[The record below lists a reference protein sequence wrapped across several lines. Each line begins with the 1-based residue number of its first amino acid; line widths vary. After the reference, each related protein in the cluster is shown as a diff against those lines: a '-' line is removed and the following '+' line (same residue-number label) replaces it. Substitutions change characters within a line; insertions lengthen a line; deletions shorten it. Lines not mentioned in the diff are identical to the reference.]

1 MQKVNRSFFEG
12 KKWVSVLALALFG
25 LAAAS
30 AQVVVVGPT
39 PQVGSSNPAT
49 AAPTV
54 TRPTTTPCVVTL
66 FANQEFANFS
76 PKTFNYTPPANCPG
90 PWAKVVFTADF
101 TVTAGRQY
109 DRTAAFYL
117 GHANIFYGTTAEPRS
132 SLSPSWH
139 VERNVTDL
147 SALFHSTQT
156 GEANIG
162 NFVGVSGGVDYNG
175 IIYATAKLE
184 FYPANPANPAPAVPN
199 IVVPINGGGG
209 DAGTLNTGS
218 DTISQTM
225 TFPTNVDRA
234 YLDIIAQSQSNDE
247 FWYTCAPDSVANEL
261 FNCGGGAFREAEVTI
276 DGKPAGVA
284 PVYPWIYTGGI
295 DPYLWEPIPGIQTL
309 DFVPYRVDLTP
320 FAAELSDGS
329 QHTVAVSVFGANHY
343 FLATAN
349 LMLYTDPGASQVTG
363 GLTSDTLTPPSPQD
377 EANVATPK
385 GNGQMTA
392 AVNTSMARSYTIS
405 GYVNTSQGLV
415 TTTVNGSLN
424 FVNNQKY
431 RITDTEYAQD
441 IIQST
446 NAHSTTT
453 TQMGPYV
460 STKLEHFRYPLT
472 MKYVEAVNPDGS
484 VNLTTNV
491 SQGFNKTKST
501 SLNGEGAITS
511 SVSEQDQAADTL
523 LFDSNFNLVGN
534 QNSTATQTYV
544 GRNSLGQC
552 YSRTIT
558 ASAQVLTSVTD
569 GQGCGK

>member
-1 MQKVNRSFFEG
+1 MQNAKLSFS
-12 KKWVSVLALALFG
+12 KSRKLMSVIVLALFG
-25 LAAAS
+25 AAAAS

-66 FANQEFANFS
+66 FSNLEFANFS
-76 PKTFNYTPPANCPG
+76 GKPISYSPPANCPG
-90 PWAKVVFTADF
+90 PWSKVVFTADI
-101 TVTAGRQY
+101 TVTAGRQF
-109 DRTAAFYL
+109 DRTASVYL
-117 GHANIFYGTTAEPRS
+117 GNANIYYGTTAEPRS

-147 SALFHSTQT
+147 SALFASPQS
-156 GEANIG
+156 GMANIA
-162 NFVGVSGGVDYNG
+162 NFVGVSGGVDYTG

-184 FYPANPANPAPAVPN
+184 FYPANPANPAPQVPN
-199 IVVPINGGGG
+199 VVVPLGSGG
-209 DAGTLNTGS
+209 LNTGS
-218 DTISQTM
+218 DTVSQTM
-225 TFPTNVDRA
+225 TFPKNIDRA
-234 YLDIIAQSQSNDE
+234 YLDVIAQSQGNDE
-247 FWYTCAPDSVANEL
+247 FWYSCAPDSVAGEL
-261 FNCGGGAFREAEVTI
+261 QNCGGGAFREAEVTI

-309 DFVPYRVDLTP
+309 NFVPYRVDLTP
-320 FAAELSDGS
+320 FAGVLSDGS

-349 LMLYTDPGASQVTG
+349 LLLYTDPGASQVTG
-363 GLTSDTLTPPSPQD
+363 GLLSDTLTPPSPQD

-405 GYVNTSQGLV
+405 GYVNTPQGPV

-431 RITDTEYAQD
+431 TITNTEYAQSV
-441 IIQST
+441 IQNT
-446 NAHSTTT
+446 NADSTTT

-460 STKLEHFRYPLT
+460 STKVEHFRYPLT
-472 MKYVEAVNPDGS
+472 LNSVELVNPDGS
-484 VNLTTNV
+484 VDLTTTV
-491 SQGFNKTKST
+491 GQGFNKTEST
-501 SLNGEGAITS
+501 SLNGAGAVTS
-511 SVSEQDQAADTL
+511 SVREQDQAADTL
-523 LFDSNFNLVGN
+523 LFDSSFNLVGN
-534 QNSTATQTYV
+534 KNSTATQSYV